1 VSIAEPPGTPDPS
14 PAAEAPT
21 VVTPDDRAGDPAPVV
36 EEPRAG
42 APVGLVP
49 ALDVVRDVVAAVLL
63 LTSLA
68 LPWTTRSGAAD
79 RVEVVLSVVVALA
92 AIPVPYLARAGV
104 LPTGWSVHTTRTV
117 RLWAAAPYVVVS
129 LVYLLL
135 DLFGGTSLGD
145 RGVGTGLALG
155 LAGALLVAQPRSTEL
170 GPDDEDA
177 GAPRLWR
184 LVLAVV
190 GAALV
195 VGAVAALVIFLASGP
210 WSGAAQLLF
219 AILGTLVVLAIGAF
233 PAWGAYQ
240 GDRAWADVTV
250 GVGAVLAVLFV
261 VGAGAAPDLLRYE
274 SFHTLRFG
282 LVLVP
287 ALGAVAAGAAF
298 RRGLRPAAGTD
309 GVARATLLLLTVV
322 AALIALARVVVLTD
336 GAHSTSVVVTLVAT
350 GAVAVLTAVAWFAY
364 RSSTAGGRS
373 LAWLAAVVAV
383 VLGTVAVSVDAWKVV
398 GVPVELAVVAYGL
411 PVLLALAL
419 LGPVVRE
426 WGARTRVEAVGP
438 RTAYEWTPR
447 PRRAPRAAKAAVP
460 VQQAAEP
467 DVAPAESSAEPSA
480 EAAGTPQA
488 APWAG
493 AAVGTTHE
501 PEPVQPVVVE
511 PRAAEPEPE
520 LAPAEPVREP
530 AAVDAEPSGAA
541 EPVVEEPAAA
551 EPQPRLEATAP
562 VEPSPAEPSLA
573 EPSLAE
579 PSPVEP
585 GRAAADQQSTTVLPV
600 AGYTAAQAAD
610 PSTPLEVLAQI
621 AEHAPALRPYVAS
634 NPSTYT
640 ALLDWLGALG
650 DPAVDAAL
658 QARPDRRR

>member
-1 VSIAEPPGTPDPS
+1 MSIAEPPGTPDPS

-21 VVTPDDRAGDPAPVV
+21 VVTPDDRGGDPAPVV

-92 AIPVPYLARAGV
+92 AIPVPYLARAGI

-219 AILGTLVVLAIGAF
+219 AILGTLVVLAIGAV

-350 GAVAVLTAVAWFAY
+350 GAVAVLAAVAWFAY

-438 RTAYEWTPR
+438 RTSYEWTPR

-460 VQQAAEP
+460 AQQSAEP

-480 EAAGTPQA
+480 EAVGTPQAA

-493 AAVGTTHE
+493 AAVGTAHE
-501 PEPVQPVVVE
+501 PEPARPVVVE

-520 LAPAEPVREP
+520 LARAEPVREP

-541 EPVVEEPAAA
+541 EAVVEEPAAA
-551 EPQPRLEATAP
+551 EPEPRLGATAP
-562 VEPSPAEPSLA
+562 VEPSPAEPS
-573 EPSLAE
+573 
-579 PSPVEP
+579 PVEP
-585 GRAAADQQSTTVLPV
+585 ERAAADQQSTTVLPV